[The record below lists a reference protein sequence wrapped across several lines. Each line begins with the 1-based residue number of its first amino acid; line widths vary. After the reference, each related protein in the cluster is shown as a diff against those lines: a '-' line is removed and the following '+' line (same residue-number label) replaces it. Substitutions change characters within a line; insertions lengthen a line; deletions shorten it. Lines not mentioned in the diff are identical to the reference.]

1 MNTRQESLKDE
12 ILVLRTQQ
20 GSREAFEELVQ
31 RWQKRL
37 WFRVLRITKD
47 ETASWDIVQETWQR
61 VIRSLPRLDDPG
73 AFPGWVIRISQ
84 NLAIDWIRKD
94 MRRRDAHASYA
105 QNANDAGSSS
115 GAVFERIQD
124 ALAQVSST
132 DSEILTLFYLDELSL
147 NDIADMLGI
156 PVGTAKSRLH
166 YARARLK
173 AILEEQS

>member
-37 WFRVLRITKD
+37 WFRVLRITRD
-47 ETASWDIVQETWQR
+47 EAASWDIVQETWQR
-61 VIRSLPRLDDPG
+61 VIRSLPQLDDPA
-73 AFPGWVIRISQ
+73 AFPGWLLRITQ
-84 NLAIDWIRKD
+84 NLAIDWIRQD

-105 QNANDAGSSS
+105 QSAQHTDAQPKS
-115 GAVFERIQD
+115 GFEGLRA
-124 ALAQVSST
+124 ALAQLSSA

-166 YARARLK
+166 YARARLR